1 MCITNIKMCKVQWAH
16 VWSSASSDAFQV
28 LSPAAEPRLLGH
40 RSGQLPPS
48 AGGVVQHLGQSVQDF
63 FAHVPDHHVRLPRLL
78 LYRHQQTQQ
87 KSTGDIKRWNSSRR
101 TCPPVQG
108 GFSSG
113 CGGLIVGWV
122 PLSVAHTA
130 GSVTGCSSSRV
141 SPFMFVWGAHTRES
155 ETTRC
160 LQNKTEQRRSPPLP
174 PLKCPSR
181 WKRQVWTH
189 RLFPVGQRIEW
200 PMRKEMLYI
209 THGDIVLFP
218 TLSTSLFSVP
228 QICHL

>member
-1 MCITNIKMCKVQWAH
+1 MCGALLPPMP
-16 VWSSASSDAFQV
+16 SRF
-28 LSPAAEPRLLGH
+28 SPAAEPRLLGH

-63 FAHVPDHHVRLPRLL
+63 FAHVPDHHVRLLRLL

-87 KSTGDIKRWNSSRR
+87 KSTGDINRWNSSRW
-101 TCPPVQG
+101 TSPPVQG

-141 SPFMFVWGAHTRES
+141 SPFKFVWGAHTHAKVKLHVVFR
-155 ETTRC
+155 TR
-160 LQNKTEQRRSPPLP
+160 QNNA
-174 PLKCPSR
+174 
-181 WKRQVWTH
+181 
-189 RLFPVGQRIEW
+189 
-200 PMRKEMLYI
+200 
-209 THGDIVLFP
+209 D
-218 TLSTSLFSVP
+218 
-228 QICHL
+228 HLHFRH